1 MTVVEQEGSLQ
12 FTFDDGTGETRRE
25 SIRGIKPAAADQDVY
40 DCGVAISGLIADATV
55 GLRRSSL
62 KDYEA

>member
-12 FTFDDGTGETRRE
+12 FTFDDGLGETRRE
-25 SIRGIKPAAADQDVY
+25 SVRGIRASALDQDVY
-40 DCGVAISGLIADATV
+40 DCAVAVSGLVIDATV

-62 KDYEA
+62 KDYEG

>member
-12 FTFDDGTGETRRE
+12 FTFDDGVGGTRKE
-25 SIRGIKPAAADQDVY
+25 SIRGIRSNAVDQDVY
-40 DCGVAISGLIADATV
+40 DCAVGISGLIVDATV
-55 GLRRSSL
+55 GIMRSSL

>member
-12 FTFDDGTGETRRE
+12 FTFDDGLGETRVE
-25 SIRGIKPAAADQDVY
+25 SVRGIRANAVDQDVY
-40 DCGVAISGLIADATV
+40 DCAVGVSGLIADATV

-62 KDYEA
+62 KDYEG